1 VLHQGLSCHYH
12 AVEQPAKQGA
22 RQGLPQRK
30 GHAYGANN
38 SRHSAQRKLGILC
51 TRASAVLPWA
61 VSCLT
66 CAPLKLLADLNPEQR
81 RAVTTTEGPVLV
93 LAGAGT
99 GKTRVITV
107 RMAYLLSRKV
117 APESILAM
125 TFTNKAAR
133 EMRERVAEIV
143 GRKRAKALFVGTF
156 HSFAIDLLRRYGS
169 LVGLESFTISDS
181 SDQLSILRSALREI
195 HVNNVSIQ
203 PAEALSAISLLKSQ
217 VGTPAAALEAA
228 TEDREILLAKLWE
241 RYDEQLRRSRSV
253 DFDDILLYALRIL
266 RKRGG
271 PREELRERY
280 RYVMVDEYQD
290 TNGPQYEIVRAV
302 AGGHRNLCV
311 VGDDDQ
317 SIYGWRGADISKI
330 LGFERDFKGAAVITL
345 ETNYRSTKQIL
356 EAANRVI
363 RNNPKR
369 HEKTLRSHAG
379 PGPEIRRFLADDES
393 EEAAGVVRDLKGLVF
408 QKKAKLGDFAI
419 LFRTG
424 PQARVF
430 EVELR
435 AENIN
440 YVLVGGMSFF
450 DRKEIRDVV
459 AYLKILVNPDDEIAL
474 LRAINCPPRGIGK
487 ASIDRILAYS
497 SEQGIAVSAAFTQ
510 ARKIPGIPAG
520 TAEACEVFFDN
531 LEGLRHGSGPLV
543 PRIENLLT
551 TVNYKEEVER
561 SYSDPAVR
569 IQRWGAVQEILN
581 FAENHDR
588 RRKGASLETFLQ
600 ELALEAGDDHTSED
614 SKKRDVV
621 TLMTLHAAKGLE
633 YPHVYMVG
641 LEEGLLPHT
650 RAVKE
655 DSVDEERRLT
665 YVGITRARRHLTIT
679 RTKTRARH
687 GHRSD
692 SMASRFLFELAEQSP
707 PEGWIPAGETQP
719 TKGKKKSKRKTSKRK
734 SSKTPRRPRAPR

>member
-1 VLHQGLSCHYH
+1 M
-12 AVEQPAKQGA
+12 
-22 RQGLPQRK
+22 
-30 GHAYGANN
+30 
-38 SRHSAQRKLGILC
+38 
-51 TRASAVLPWA
+51 
-61 VSCLT
+61 
-66 CAPLKLLADLNPEQR
+66 
-81 RAVTTTEGPVLV
+81 TTEGPVLV

-107 RMAYLLSRKV
+107 RMAYLLSKKV

-133 EMRERVAEIV
+133 EMRERVAALV
-143 GRKRAKALFVGTF
+143 GPRKAKGIFVGTF
-156 HSFAIDLLRRYGS
+156 HAFAIDLLRRYGA
-169 LVGLESFTISDS
+169 LVGLERFTISDG

-195 HVNNVSIQ
+195 HVGSVTVQ
-203 PAEALSAISLLKSQ
+203 PAQALAEISLLKGR
-217 VGTPAAALEAA
+217 VGSAAAALEAA
-228 TEDREILLAKLWE
+228 SDDREILIAKLWE

-253 DFDDILLYALRIL
+253 DFDDILLYALRVL
-266 RKRGG
+266 QKRNG
-271 PREELRERY
+271 PREELRRQY

-290 TNGPQYEIVRAV
+290 TNTPQYEIVRAI

-330 LGFERDFKGAAVITL
+330 LGFERDFKGAAVVTL

-379 PGPEIRRFLADDES
+379 PGAEVRRFLADDES
-393 EEAAGVVRDLKGLVF
+393 EEAAGVVRDIRILVEK
-408 QKKAKLGDFAI
+408 KKAKLGEFAI

-430 EVELR
+430 EAELR

-459 AYLKILVNPDDEIAL
+459 AYLKLLVNPDDEIAL

-497 SEQGIAVSAAFTQ
+497 SEQGIAVSQAFTM
-510 ARKIPGIPAG
+510 AGKIDGIPRG
-520 TAEACEVFFDN
+520 TAEACESFFDT
-531 LEGLRHGSGPLV
+531 LEGLRRGTGTLV
-543 PRIENLLT
+543 SRVEALVT
-551 TVNYKEEVER
+551 AVNYQEEVNR

-569 IQRWGAVQEILN
+569 IQRWAAVDEILN
-581 FAENHDR
+581 FAENHAR
-588 RRKGASLETFLQ
+588 RRKEATLSTFLQ
-600 ELALEAGDDHTSED
+600 ELALEGGDDRTPED
-614 SKKRDVV
+614 SGKRDAV

-650 RAVKE
+650 RSVQE
-655 DSVDEERRLT
+655 DSIDEERRLA

-687 GHRSD
+687 GHRAE
-692 SMASRFLFELAEQSP
+692 SMASRFLFELAEQPP

-719 TKGKKKSKRKTSKRK
+719 TKGPKKSKKKSKRKSK
-734 SSKTPRRPRAPR
+734 PRIVRRHPAAPPPQ